1 MFLKYT
7 STHHLT
13 FAAAATLSLLLFS
26 GCEEEKKAPVEK
38 VVRHYSGDIEVLNSC
53 GMQGAAA
60 KMRSYLRENGFDV
73 VSYRNDRLQNY
84 DETILVLRN
93 PDWEGAKALAKAL
106 KTENVMTVY
115 SKRAVVD
122 ASIYIGKDFQK
133 IVEPEQGDNHD
144 N

>member
-1 MFLKYT
+1 
-7 STHHLT
+7 
-13 FAAAATLSLLLFS
+13 
-26 GCEEEKKAPVEK
+26 
-38 VVRHYSGDIEVLNSC
+38 
-53 GMQGAAA
+53 MQGAAA

-93 PDWEGAKALAKAL
+93 PDWEGAKALAMAL

-122 ASIYIGKDFQK
+122 ASIYIGKDLSCHRLPVMLNDPCHNLF
-133 IVEPEQGDNHD
+133 IGETEQSKTVHGFFGLIT
-144 N
+144 